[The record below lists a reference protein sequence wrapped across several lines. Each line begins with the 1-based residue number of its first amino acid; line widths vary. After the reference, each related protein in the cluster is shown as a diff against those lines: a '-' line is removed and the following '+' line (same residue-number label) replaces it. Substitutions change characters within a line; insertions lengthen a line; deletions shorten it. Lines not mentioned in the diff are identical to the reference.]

1 MASVQAVVSGTGGRN
16 RRHPVQDTKFS
27 EAWSPCVLQASSNNL
42 FYFAIVYI
50 NTRSKFHGDSL
61 PAFEKIRSADIFHI
75 IIISQEK

>member
-1 MASVQAVVSGTGGRN
+1 MASVQAVFPLQAGVIGGILF
-16 RRHPVQDTKFS
+16 RHKVFGGLV
-27 EAWSPCVLQASSNNL
+27 AVILQASSNNL